1 MAYCYN
7 CFCERSTPGPC
18 PRCGYDPAF
27 DQGKFPLALPHGS
40 ILAGQYITGRVLGQ
54 GGFGVTYLA
63 LDRTL
68 GVKVAIKEFLPE
80 SMAGRSAASPQITAY
95 TGERGEQFRY
105 GLEHFLDEARTLA
118 KFIGN
123 PNIVG
128 VRSYFQ
134 ENGTAYFVMEYVEGV
149 SLKTYLKN
157 HGGRIEWQE
166 AGKILLPVM
175 DALCAVHREGIIHR
189 DIAPDNIYI
198 TGGGTVKLLDFG
210 AARYSLGD
218 RSQSL
223 DVVLKHGYAPKEQY
237 TRRGRQGAY
246 TDVYALAATFYT
258 AITGYVPPDALDRME
273 EDDLVLPSTRG
284 IRLPAALED
293 AILQGLEVRA
303 EDRFQ
308 TMDAFREAI
317 GTVLAQSA
325 SQGEGF
331 VPPTPDMSNTQS
343 ESQEERKAFQT
354 KVPPPEPEE
363 AAPKAEE
370 RASQGQNRPQ
380 DAPPPEQSAA
390 PRRTFP
396 RWGKWAA
403 SAACALLILTAAAIL
418 WPNLRSAPDSADGES
433 GGGTSAGGVS
443 DVFLPEEGGMP
454 AGDSL
459 EDKENAAAP
468 SEENP
473 SEEPSTGEGEEEQ
486 PSSDSPPAS
495 QQGGAAAASSEEPSS
510 QQGSGTSSGASS
522 GASKPSEKPAASVSF
537 SDEIFEK
544 CIRTGLNKSSGA
556 VTASDLAGIQSLTIY
571 RWNDSIRVELNGK
584 EREFDCSRSQSIQSL
599 SDVSKLTGCTI
610 LSISDQS
617 FSSLSA
623 LSSMTQLRSLTIENC
638 GVSDISALSK
648 LTGLTTLNLEG
659 NSISDISA
667 LSSLKNLTILE
678 ARNNQISDI
687 SALSGMTKLRT
698 VDLWYNSISDLS
710 PLSGLKSLDFIDMGG
725 NQISDLTPLSGLTG
739 LTKLTLSSNA
749 ISDITP
755 LAGLTKL
762 EKLTLYGNQVS
773 DLRPLS
779 GMTEMRDL
787 RLMKNPITDVSPLAG
802 MMKLE
807 TLQVDDSV
815 TDFSPLAHLPN
826 LDI

>member
-1 MAYCYN
+1 MTYCYN
-7 CFCERSTPGPC
+7 CFGEHDGLGPC

-40 ILAGQYITGRVLGQ
+40 ILAGQYITGRVLGLAGQYITGRVLGQ

-273 EDDLVLPSTRG
+273 EDDLVPPSTRG

-308 TMDAFREAI
+308 TMDAFRKAI
-317 GTVLAQSA
+317 GMAMEQAGPQS
-325 SQGEGF
+325 SQWSQPNPGPQSGQWGQ
-331 VPPTPDMSNTQS
+331 SNSGPQS
-343 ESQEERKAFQT
+343 GQWGQSNPGPQSSQWGQSNSGPQSGQWSQPNPGPQSGQWSQSGPGPQT
-354 KVPPPEPEE
+354 GPGV
-363 AAPKAEE
+363 
-370 RASQGQNRPQ
+370 Q
-380 DAPPPEQSAA
+380 
-390 PRRTFP
+390 T
-396 RWGKWAA
+396 A
-403 SAACALLILTAAAIL
+403 SAPQPNPTGRFGGRKLLQALTRRRVALIAGVGAVAVIALLIALPSLRTPPERERQEDDSQSDQQEDLAIL
-418 WPNLRSAPDSADGES
+418 EGQGGSGEDQELF
-433 GGGTSAGGVS
+433 AGPVTFQDAG
-443 DVFLPEEGGMP
+443 FEEIIREMLGKE
-454 AGDSL
+454 AGQ
-459 EDKENAAAP
+459 EIQ
-468 SEENP
+468 SEELARITTF
-473 SEEPSTGEGEEEQ
+473 SIEEDVSSNEMVCTMTVEEGEEV
-486 PSSDSPPAS
+486 
-495 QQGGAAAASSEEPSS
+495 
-510 QQGSGTSSGASS
+510 
-522 GASKPSEKPAASVSF
+522 EKRWSVPK
-537 SDEIFEK
+537 E
-544 CIRTGLNKSSGA
+544 
-556 VTASDLAGIQSLTIY
+556 VSDL
-571 RWNDSIRVELNGK
+571 
-584 EREFDCSRSQSIQSL
+584 
-599 SDVSKLTGCTI
+599 SDLVWLTGCTE
-610 LSISDQS
+610 LTISDQV
-617 FSSLSA
+617 LTDLTPLA
-623 LSSMTQLRSLTIENC
+623 ELTQLTYLDLQYDNIA
-638 GVSDISALSK
+638 DITPLAN
-648 LTGLTTLNLEG
+648 LTGLKSLNL
-659 NSISDISA
+659 NFND
-667 LSSLKNLTILE
+667 LT
-678 ARNNQISDI
+678 DI
-687 SALSGMTKLRT
+687 SALSGLTNLT
-698 VDLWYNSISDLS
+698 YLNVSDN
-710 PLSGLKSLDFIDMGG
+710 DVA
-725 NQISDLTPLSGLTG
+725 DLTPLSGLTKVQKMDLSYNEIVD
-739 LTKLTLSSNA
+739 LTPLADLKQLTYLDIMSNDIVNVTPLVRLTQLEYLDLGYNDVTNLKPLAYLTWLTELDLGKNGVTDLSPLAALTRLKELNLNYNA
-749 ISDITP
+749 DLTDLSP
-755 LAGLTKL
+755 LAGLTGL
-762 EKLTLYGNQVS
+762 EKIWLWDCDKIVDYSPVEHVPTIY
-773 DLRPLS
+773 LR
-779 GMTEMRDL
+779 
-787 RLMKNPITDVSPLAG
+787 
-802 MMKLE
+802 
-807 TLQVDDSV
+807 
-815 TDFSPLAHLPN
+815 
-826 LDI
+826 